1 MSVWTS
7 VNPFDTDDSQTPED
21 ALRRL
26 LAVARRDTG
35 QSRRVADFLLAW
47 WDASRHGGFDLTE
60 VWGCDLQIRKD
71 MLTVFIHIASNDGDH
86 ADHFGLADEFGEL
99 VDRWRCGE
107 QSA

>member
-7 VNPFDTDDSQTPED
+7 VNPFDTDDSQTPEA

-26 LAVARRDTG
+26 LSVARRDTG

-47 WDASRHGGFDLTE
+47 WNAKSNGGFDLTE
-60 VWGCDLQIRKD
+60 VWGCDLKIRKN
-71 MLTVFIHIASNDGDH
+71 MLTVFIHIASNDGDY
-86 ADHFGLADEFGEL
+86 ADHFGLADEFEDL
-99 VDRWRCGE
+99 VARWRCGG